1 MNTTSKR
8 LFVATVLAAAASLSM
23 AQAPAT
29 PAAGGPGAGP
39 GMGRMEHGD
48 PAKRHAAM
56 AERQAKHQA
65 ELKEKL
71 KITPAQEGAWNNFTQ
86 SMKPP
91 ATPPQRPN
99 REEMAK
105 LTTPERLDRMQ
116 AMKAQRDA
124 EMGKRTEAVK
134 SFYGQLNAEQKK
146 VFDSETAR
154 MGERHGRGGRHGGG
168 HGGMHGMHG
177 KS

>member
-8 LFVATVLAAAASLSM
+8 LFVATVLAAAATLSM

-65 ELKEKL
+65 ELKR
-71 KITPAQEGAWNNFTQ
+71 
-86 SMKPP
+86 SSRSRPP
-91 ATPPQRPN
+91 RKARG
-99 REEMAK
+99 
-105 LTTPERLDRMQ
+105 TTSP
-116 AMKAQRDA
+116 
-124 EMGKRTEAVK
+124 
-134 SFYGQLNAEQKK
+134 SP
-146 VFDSETAR
+146 
-154 MGERHGRGGRHGGG
+154 
-168 HGGMHGMHG
+168 
-177 KS
+177 